1 MYAKTYSNFQRNKQ
15 REREREIEDK
25 MLIGV
30 MAEFFPSSHY
40 PSLLINFF
48 MQDAD
53 N

>member
-1 MYAKTYSNFQRNKQ
+1 MLKHIQISKEIN
-15 REREREIEDK
+15 REREREREDK

-48 MQDAD
+48 MQDAE